1 MRQECW
7 LLLHTISDSKQI
19 TNSKSERSRIMSNQ
33 ITDSVFQD
41 CPIRNVLAHICGKWS
56 LLVIYVMRQNDSI
69 RFNALNRAIPD
80 ISQKVLTST
89 LRSLETDGFVTRKIY
104 AEVPPR
110 VEYSLTDRAR
120 SFLPLVE
127 NMLVWAQDNMAG
139 ILKDRNKEHHRAD
152 Y

>member
-1 MRQECW
+1 M
-7 LLLHTISDSKQI
+7 S
-19 TNSKSERSRIMSNQ
+19 NMSNQ
-33 ITDSVFQD
+33 ITDTIFQD

-56 LLVIYVMRQNDSI
+56 LLVIYVMHQSESI

-89 LRSLETDGFVTRKIY
+89 LRSLEADGFVTRHVY

-127 NMLVWAQDNMAG
+127 SMITWAKNNMAG
-139 ILKDRNKEHHRAD
+139 ILKDRSKATA
-152 Y
+152 

>member
-1 MRQECW
+1 MS
-7 LLLHTISDSKQI
+7 T
-19 TNSKSERSRIMSNQ
+19 TSNQ
-33 ITDSVFQD
+33 ITDKIIQD
-41 CPIRNVLAHICGKWS
+41 CPIRNVLAHICSKWS
-56 LLVIYVMRQNDSI
+56 LLVIYVMNQSESI

-89 LRSLETDGFVTRKIY
+89 LRSLEADGFVTRQVY

-127 NMLVWAQDNMAG
+127 SMIKWAQNNMAG
-139 ILKDRNKEHHRAD
+139 ILKDRSKATA
-152 Y
+152 